1 MKKFDR
7 RSGKFNR
14 PEGFRVREA
23 ETALNIREWRIL
35 SYVRQN
41 IVPTSVQKA
50 DGVKQRRAFSLI
62 DLYQMAVIAR
72 LADDGFDL
80 RVKEPFGGIHGYTE
94 FMFRGEYDPEN
105 GVDDRAGMEG
115 SWLDRES
122 KDQIIVFDMSK
133 KFFGKVIDRAELGAE
148 IERVLTEEK
157 GDLDLFGRNDD
168 DIRSYYILEIDRLLD
183 LVDRRLPTREPEL

>member
-1 MKKFDR
+1 MTKIDR

-23 ETALNIREWRIL
+23 ETATNIKEWKIL
-35 SYVRQN
+35 SYVRQG

-80 RVKEPFGGIHGYTE
+80 RVKSPFGGLHRDIE
-94 FMFRGEYDPEN
+94 SFFRGVYDPEY
-105 GVDDRAGMEG
+105 GVDDRAEVE
-115 SWLDRES
+115 SEWLDRES

-133 KFFGKVIDRAELGAE
+133 KFFGKIIDRAELGAE
-148 IERVLTEEK
+148 IERVLAEEK